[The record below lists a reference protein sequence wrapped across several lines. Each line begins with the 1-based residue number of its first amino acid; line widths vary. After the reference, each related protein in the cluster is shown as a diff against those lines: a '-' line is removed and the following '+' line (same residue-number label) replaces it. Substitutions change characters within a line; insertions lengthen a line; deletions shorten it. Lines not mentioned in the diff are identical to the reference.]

1 MLDLT
6 KRINFIFFK
15 SSLIIVLPD
24 TAKDHNDV
32 IDLITTACNTVREVP
47 QADGSILYQSEIESE
62 IVWWKTH
69 LINSPYFG
77 RFALVLKRLQFRGDD
92 AQNHMSG
99 PRALGIRRQ
108 IYGIIESYKRSID
121 AKSSESRRDENNAQS
136 TLIDKINRN
145 KVEKIYSVKGEA
157 KKSFLNGMLGRDGQS
172 EAED

>member
-1 MLDLT
+1 M
-6 KRINFIFFK
+6 
-15 SSLIIVLPD
+15 LPD

-47 QADGSILYQSEIESE
+47 QPDGSVILQPEIESE

-77 RFALVLKRLQFRGDD
+77 RFALILKRLQFRADD
-92 AQNHMSG
+92 ATNHMAG

-145 KVEKIYSVKGEA
+145 KIEKIYSVKGEA
-157 KKSFLNGMLGRDGQS
+157 KKSFMSGMLGRDGQ
-172 EAED
+172 AETQDD